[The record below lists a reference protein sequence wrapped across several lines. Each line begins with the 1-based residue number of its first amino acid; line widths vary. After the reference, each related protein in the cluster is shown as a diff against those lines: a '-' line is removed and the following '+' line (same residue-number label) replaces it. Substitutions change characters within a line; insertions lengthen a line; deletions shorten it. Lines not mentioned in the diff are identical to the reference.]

1 MIFLGSSQNSDLQG
15 NTEVVVESTTPKPK
29 NGDEVIVNKNDIDE
43 KNFVKPQ
50 QKSNFDENDIDIA
63 EALLANKEHKD
74 QLNIDVKIGD
84 GMDIAIHG
92 ENGKYFMYSFKLGN
106 FIQFVFGS
114 QAQSKTTDYNL
125 QMHEFWHY
133 ECMTN
138 TQLHFFSKKKKKK
151 FLFELENS

>member
-15 NTEVVVESTTPKPK
+15 NTEVAVESTTPKPK
-29 NGDEVIVNKNDIDE
+29 NGDEVIVNKNNIDE

-92 ENGKYFMYSFKLGN
+92 ENGK
-106 FIQFVFGS
+106 Q
-114 QAQSKTTDYNL
+114 YNL
-125 QMHEFWHY
+125 LPISFFCFSPVLFTFILTYKGESGSLVLFIMKKEYIHSTNFWY
-133 ECMTN
+133 
-138 TQLHFFSKKKKKK
+138 
-151 FLFELENS
+151 